1 MYEKHPE
8 ITEPPLHAALW
19 RYMDFAKFVDLLEAH
34 SLYFCRV
41 DRLGPFEGSFTKP
54 LSDSYQQ
61 VYGQLFKDPNQAV
74 ESIRQFQSTNRAWPK
89 WTYVNCWHMND
100 GESMAMWEAYIR
112 SQAGIAVKTDFVSLS
127 KSLTGAEPVFIGAIT
142 YLDYS
147 REWFKGGNVL
157 IPFFHKPKSYQHENE
172 VRALI
177 WKPPGSGVLAG
188 EGEPGIKQEVDLA
201 TLLGEIYVV
210 PNLTGKRD
218 TWFRD
223 TVQAVTKRYGIDLEV
238 KQSTLDDEAVY

>member
-8 ITEPPLHAALW
+8 IHEPQSDAPLW
-19 RYMDFAKFVDLLEAH
+19 RYMDFAKFVDLLETQ

-54 LSDSYQQ
+54 LSDNYQQ
-61 VYGQLFKDPNQAV
+61 VYGQLFKDPKQAA
-74 ESIRQFQSTNRAWPK
+74 ESVRRFQSTNRAWPK

-100 GESMAMWEAYIR
+100 GESMAMWEAYVR
-112 SQAGIAVKTDFVSLS
+112 SQAGIAIKTDFASLS
-127 KSLTGAEPVFIGAIT
+127 RSLKGEHQVFVGTIT
-142 YLDYS
+142 YLDYN
-147 REWFKGGNVL
+147 RDWFKGGNIL

-177 WKPPGSGVLAG
+177 WKPPATMLLEGGG
-188 EGEPGIKQEVDLA
+188 EAGIKEKVDLA
-201 TLLGEIYVV
+201 ALLSEVYVV
-210 PNLTGKRD
+210 PSLTGKSD
-218 TWFRD
+218 SWFRD
-223 TVQAVTKRYGIDLEV
+223 TVQAVIERYGINLEV